1 MAWPESWLGLPGREF
16 QSPHVSDAVTRTVLY
31 CIAQTDGGTPHGMG
45 EMGRRPTSGFPDV
58 IVDHGYATAPVCLY
72 VVCRQKAP
80 ALRLRKPPES
90 AVLAHHPATR
100 SRSCPSLRPF
110 ATNPQTHKTSFP
122 HFTVLHSSRPP
133 RKDRASVCPVSCSSS
148 SHRSFFSFVFFSMHH
163 ASWIACSPQTMRRS
177 VPAPVTHQVTD
188 HCEFNPW
195 RSACCAEIRTV
206 IFPRCCRRGRRPPR
220 ELMARTAITD
230 SYAEAS
236 PNG

>member
-1 MAWPESWLGLPGREF
+1 
-16 QSPHVSDAVTRTVLY
+16 
-31 CIAQTDGGTPHGMG
+31 MG

-58 IVDHGYATAPVCLY
+58 IVDYGYATVLYACMLYAGRKRPRRDYASLLRAPFSRTTLQRGRGPVLPHDPS
-72 VVCRQKAP
+72 RQIHKRTKPLFPILPYCILAALRGRIGRLSVPSP
-80 ALRLRKPPES
+80 ALLLLT
-90 AVLAHHPATR
+90 V
-100 SRSCPSLRPF
+100 PF
-110 ATNPQTHKTSFP
+110 FLL
-122 HFTVLHSSRPP
+122 V
-133 RKDRASVCPVSCSSS
+133 
-148 SHRSFFSFVFFSMHH
+148 FSPCIMHH
-163 ASWIACSPQTMRRS
+163 ASWLACSPQTMRRS